1 MSKTS
6 IDRKAAMRATLT
18 LEKRKVADRFSA
30 AEAVLAERP
39 AGLAVPA
46 PVSSA
51 VNFSAEIGGEVGRQV
66 LSVPLLAVR
75 DNPLNARHLYDPE
88 IVKSLAASIAT
99 RGQLVPVTG
108 APDPD
113 HPGGFILVDGHYRKK
128 ALAAA
133 GRTHLDL
140 IVAESESGLELYRM
154 SWLLNEERSAQSAL
168 DNALAW
174 RRLLD
179 EQLVQEAAEIAELLG
194 VSPATVNKTLAFL
207 KLPPSALEK
216 VRERPDKFGVFIGYE
231 LFLAAKS
238 LSEADLLVLIDRIIQ
253 QNLSS
258 RDVEAIRRQIEQGG
272 QRKRKEVSRQYKIT
286 QGNAQI
292 GVIKEWDSGKVA
304 LEIKLSDPKERNA
317 LLDELKRRFH
327 LEE

>member
-1 MSKTS
+1 MSKS
-6 IDRKAAMRATLT
+6 PVDRKAAMRATLS

-39 AGLAVPA
+39 AGLAAPPA
-46 PVSSA
+46 LSA
-51 VNFSAEIGGEVGRQV
+51 RADFSAEIDEGSVRRV
-66 LSVPLLAVR
+66 LNVPLSAVR

-88 IVKSLAASIAT
+88 VVKSLAASIAT

-108 APDPD
+108 VPDPE
-113 HPGGFILVDGHYRKK
+113 HKGGFILVDGHYRKK

-133 GRTHLDL
+133 GRTHVDL
-140 IVAESESGLELYRM
+140 IVAESEPGLELYRM

-207 KLPPSALEK
+207 KLPASVLEK

-231 LFLAAKS
+231 LFLAAKN
-238 LSEADLLVLIDRIIQ
+238 LNEEDLQALVDRIIQ

-304 LEIKLSDPKERNA
+304 LEIKLADPKERNA

>member
-6 IDRKAAMRATLT
+6 IDRKAAMRATLNM
-18 LEKRKVADRFSA
+18 EKRKVADRFSA

-39 AGLAVPA
+39 AGLAA
-46 PVSSA
+46 PSVA
-51 VNFSAEIGGEVGRQV
+51 KVQPDFSAETGEVAGRQV
-66 LSVPLLAVR
+66 VRVALSAVR

-88 IVKSLAASIAT
+88 VVKSLAASIAT

-108 APDPD
+108 VPDPD
-113 HPGGFILVDGHYRKK
+113 RAGGFILVDGHYRKK

-133 GRTHLDL
+133 GRSQIDL
-140 IVAESESGLELYRM
+140 ILAESESALELYRM

-207 KLPPSALEK
+207 KLPAAAIDK

-231 LFLAAKS
+231 LFLLAKT
-238 LSEADLLVLIDRIIQ
+238 LNEADLLALIDRIIQ

-286 QGNAQI
+286 QGTAQI

-304 LEIKLSDPKERNA
+304 LEIKLTDPKERNA